1 MKLSHGNC
9 DGIDQE
15 GTMGSDVIG
24 PHSISHGVWDSKVGV
39 WD

>member
-1 MKLSHGNC
+1 MKLSRESG
-9 DGIDQE
+9 DAIDQE